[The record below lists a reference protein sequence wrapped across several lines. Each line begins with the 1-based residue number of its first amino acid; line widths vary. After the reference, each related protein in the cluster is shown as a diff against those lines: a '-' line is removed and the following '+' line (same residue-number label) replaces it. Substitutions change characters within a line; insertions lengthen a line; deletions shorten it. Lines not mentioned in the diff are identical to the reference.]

1 MLHYIIPA
9 SLNDSQK
16 SISRKRN
23 GARKRPVNSLHL
35 TFGQLKE
42 KLANIIIKQVESKQN
57 YANLVSALNALMAAC
72 RVTDNNSVSSIL
84 RASFYKNRA
93 THVSMLSHQGKSAA
107 YIANRKTYL
116 GRWHRLVGS
125 LDREYASASGQ
136 VSPFNAALRELLS
149 NGIPQTRLATQAGI
163 SLASFKRWLGGAK
176 PNEKARPSIM
186 RLERFFGITPGELVG
201 LAGLGGKFDG
211 NTDTGELPRIRYR
224 ERLRKNAG
232 DSYAV
237 KNASPSLREEW
248 AGLVQYKTARTT
260 YSKARQKNGRWST
273 TTEKVVP
280 RTEGNWHSFIGI
292 NYVASAGIRWGY
304 VCDYLGWLHLSTE
317 RGGRGLPSEDVQTLA
332 HLTNHEFLGQY
343 IDWRIERAE
352 QKVNGSVIA
361 LLKLVSSLCHPK
373 TGYFCNTPHLSSAL
387 SLNEG
392 TWRERCDETF
402 KFSKETQNTLSGQC
416 ELSRD
421 SSEPIKALLELDNP
435 LDGVADAI
443 QRMNAAQPNTG
454 GVKEAIWARD
464 RLLLKLLASNPLRA
478 KNLKMLK
485 FIDDKTGQ
493 LISGDDTGKL
503 YRGRD
508 GSWRI
513 AIPKKFFKNFAGAA
527 KDRDYD
533 MPVHD
538 SISRDIE
545 TFLGHYRPRI
555 ASDDNPYVFTSSRK
569 VASSGMMYGLNRR
582 IETLTRLYFW
592 RCPGIGP
599 HGFRHIV
606 ATAILKMSPNDW
618 QTAALVLHDRA
629 ETVQK
634 HYAHLRS
641 NDGAA
646 RQFAILA
653 SSYAR
658 M

>member
-1 MLHYIIPA
+1 MPHYIIPA

-16 SISRKRN
+16 STSRKRN
-23 GARKRPVNSLHL
+23 GARKRPVNSMQL

-42 KLANIIIKQVESKQN
+42 KLANIILKEVESKQV
-57 YANLVSALNALMAAC
+57 YANLVSALNALMTAC
-72 RVTDNNSVSSIL
+72 TVTDNNSVSSIL
-84 RASFYKNRA
+84 RASFYKNCA
-93 THVSMLSHQGKSAA
+93 AHVSMLSQQKKSAA
-107 YIANRKTYL
+107 YIANRKSYL
-116 GRWHRLVGS
+116 GRWHRLVVA
-125 LDREYASASGQ
+125 LDREYAAASGQ
-136 VSPFNAALRELLS
+136 VSPFSAALLEVS
-149 NGIPQTRLATQAGI
+149 HGIPHKRLAAQAGI
-163 SLASFKRWLGGAK
+163 SLASFKRWLTGSK
-176 PNEKARPSIM
+176 PNEKARPSII
-186 RLERFFGITPGELVG
+186 RLERFFAITPGELIG
-201 LAGLGGKFDG
+201 LAGLGEKFVG
-211 NTDTGELPRIRYR
+211 NTNTVEVPRIRYR
-224 ERLRKNAG
+224 ERLSEMRG
-232 DSYAV
+232 DYYAM
-237 KNASPSLREEW
+237 KDATPSLRDEW
-248 AGLVQYKTARTT
+248 AGLVQYKIARTT

-280 RTEGNWHSFIGI
+280 RTVSNWHSFSGI
-292 NYVASAGIRWGY
+292 HYVASAGVQWRN
-304 VCDYLGWLHLSTE
+304 VSNYLGWLHLSTE
-317 RGGRGLPSEDVQTLA
+317 RGGYGLPSKDAQTLA
-332 HLTNHEFLGQY
+332 HLTNCEFLGQY

-352 QKVNGSVIA
+352 QKVNGSVTS

-373 TGYFCNTPHLSSAL
+373 TGYFCNTPHLCSAL
-387 SLNEG
+387 SINEA

-402 KFSKETQNTLSGQC
+402 KFAKETLSMLSDQC
-416 ELSRD
+416 ELSRN
-421 SSEPIKALLELDNP
+421 SFEPLKSLLELDNP
-435 LDGVADAI
+435 MDGVADAI
-443 QRMNAAQPNTG
+443 QRLNAAQPSTG

-464 RLLLKLLASNPLRA
+464 RLLLKLLSSNPLRA

-508 GSWRI
+508 GTWRI

-533 MPVHD
+533 MPVHN

-545 TFLGHYRPRI
+545 TFLELYRPRI
-555 ASDDNPYVFTSSRK
+555 ASDDNPYVFTSSKK
-569 VASSGMMYGLNRR
+569 VASAGMMYSLNRR
-582 IETLTRLYFW
+582 VEILSRLYFW
-592 RCPGIGP
+592 RCPGFGP

-618 QTAALVLHDRA
+618 QTASLVLHDRP

-641 NDGAA
+641 NDGAE

-653 SSYAR
+653 SSYER